1 MPGLRSACKW
11 CWTMYEVGVARS
23 FHAAHQLDESQSAG
37 EHHEHDYRVEAI
49 VRGDALE
56 ANGMLL
62 DLDALGA
69 GMDKCLDELESVELG
84 ALEAFEHENTTV
96 ENVAEHIWNHVR
108 QLIDPPPQ
116 LTSMR
121 VTVHESFDAWASVD
135 KSFQR

>member
-1 MPGLRSACKW
+1 
-11 CWTMYEVGVARS
+11 MYEVGVARS
-23 FHAAHQLDESQSAG
+23 FHAAHQLEESASAG

-69 GMDKCLDELESVELG
+69 AVGACVDELESVELG

-108 QLIDPPPQ
+108 QVIDPPPQ

-121 VTVHESFDAWASVD
+121 LTVHESADAWASVD
-135 KSFQR
+135 QSLHR